1 MQVATRVLPPFV
13 AEKDGQLS
21 GFSVKLWNAIA
32 QNLGVRSQFVV
43 KGALPDLID
52 IVQSGHVQAGI

>member
-1 MQVATRVLPPFV
+1 MLPPFV